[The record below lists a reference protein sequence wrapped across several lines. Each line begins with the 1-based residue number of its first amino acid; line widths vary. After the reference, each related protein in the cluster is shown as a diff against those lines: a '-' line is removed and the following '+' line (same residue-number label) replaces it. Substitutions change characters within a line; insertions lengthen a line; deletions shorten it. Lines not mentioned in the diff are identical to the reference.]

1 MATPPQTIP
10 DLHFNAEP
18 MQCDG
23 PAGSVI
29 MVRVQI
35 ADNFGMTF
43 QLMLPPKTASAFGR
57 YLRDA
62 AANAETMLI
71 KPKSA
76 IIEN

>member
-1 MATPPQTIP
+1 MAAGPQAVP

-18 MQCDG
+18 VQCDG

-29 MVRVQI
+29 MVRVAI

-43 QLMLPPKTASAFGR
+43 QLMLPAKAASAFGR

-62 AANAETMLI
+62 AANAETMLV
-71 KPKSA
+71 KPKSP
-76 IIEN
+76 IITN

>member
-1 MATPPQTIP
+1 MATTPQTIP
-10 DLHFNAEP
+10 DIHFNAEP

-23 PAGSVI
+23 PEGSVI

-43 QLMLPPKTASAFGR
+43 QLMLPAKAASAFGR

-62 AANAETMLI
+62 AASAETTLV
-71 KPKSA
+71 KPKS